1 MITIDVPGTL
11 LALIHLHDRFKD
23 EYESENQTAQAQQ
36 FFNSRATLLS
46 YMISQDALTNLTI
59 SAENDL
65 IRSLET
71 IQQMHL
77 KIFNV
82 EIQLYIEELNQ
93 PRLA

>member
-1 MITIDVPGTL
+1 MITIDIPGTL
-11 LALIHLHDRFKD
+11 LALIHLHDQFKN
-23 EYESENQTAQAQQ
+23 EYEAEKQTPQAKL

-46 YMISQDALTNLTI
+46 YIISRDALTNLTI
-59 SAENDL
+59 LAEDEL
-65 IRSLET
+65 IKSLET

-82 EIQLYIEELNQ
+82 EVQLYIEERDQ